1 MQIRTIEPRD
11 IPALEHICLAT
22 APPALKKDVGA
33 RETTLL
39 QYNRWYTRCAREHCF
54 TVTDN
59 RDTPVGYILC
69 APDYRAYKQ
78 SFRKNECKQIRKYG
92 YFRYLCA
99 YFAPSAQKKYA
110 GKYPA
115 HLHIDILPA
124 YQNQGAGGDLMK
136 ALKSHLKD
144 LGISGIFLSV
154 GKQNRGAIRFY
165 KRNGFCVLDIVG
177 GAVQMG
183 CAL

>member
-69 APDYRAYKQ
+69 APITARTNNRFVKTNANKFGNTD
-78 SFRKNECKQIRKYG
+78 I
-92 YFRYLCA
+92 
-99 YFAPSAQKKYA
+99 FA
-110 GKYPA
+110 
-115 HLHIDILPA
+115 I
-124 YQNQGAGGDLMK
+124 
-136 ALKSHLKD
+136 
-144 LGISGIFLSV
+144 
-154 GKQNRGAIRFY
+154 
-165 KRNGFCVLDIVG
+165 
-177 GAVQMG
+177 
-183 CAL
+183 CALILRRACKKNTPGNTLRIYILIFCPHTKIKARAVI